1 MNYKTPV
8 DPTGSTASV
17 SVKSEIRGNYGQK
30 SLDYIDTYLS
40 DINGGLL
47 TDPRAGALNRMVSL
61 FKKNAVFASLSVAL
75 QQPSAVVRAMTMVN
89 GKYFAKAFQSKPA
102 FEEAKRY
109 SGLAIIKEIGGF
121 DTTTGRGGAEWL
133 MQTTPE
139 GLKAKAKALVQFGEK
154 DTGYRDGVMTLL
166 PQKMDE
172 ISWGYLWNAIK
183 AEVKDTTDFEA
194 GTEKFYEAVAARF
207 EEVIENTQVYDS
219 VLTRSENMRGKDSL
233 IKAATSFMA
242 EPTVTMNMFATAVQD
257 ALAGKDGAKTHL
269 AKTAFALALSI
280 VVNNML
286 KAIATAPRDK
296 DEDETIAEK
305 YLEEFVS
312 GVKSDFDPL
321 GYAPI
326 LRDVKSIWQGYTVE
340 ASYASV
346 ISDIY
351 DAWNKFSK
359 NQNVESGFDVVNSV
373 AALFGIP
380 AKNLKRDIMSV
391 INIFAKTA
399 NLSETSAR
407 GFWNA
412 TREGLG
418 IMPGVDDAME
428 KAFNADRRGNDA
440 QRKKALEELA
450 KIYEDKAKQFRL
462 EGKEDAAKKAKS
474 SLKSSI
480 TAYLKPLYQA
490 AKTQAEKNRIK
501 SLALRVYVGGQQLY
515 SGYDFERYWGE
526 E

>member
-1 MNYKTPV
+1 M
-8 DPTGSTASV
+8 
-17 SVKSEIRGNYGQK
+17 E
-30 SLDYIDTYLS
+30 
-40 DINGGLL
+40 
-47 TDPRAGALNRMVSL
+47 
-61 FKKNAVFASLSVAL
+61 
-75 QQPSAVVRAMTMVN
+75 
-89 GKYFAKAFQSKPA
+89 
-102 FEEAKRY
+102 
-109 SGLAIIKEIGGF
+109 
-121 DTTTGRGGAEWL
+121 
-133 MQTTPE
+133 
-139 GLKAKAKALVQFGEK
+139 
-154 DTGYRDGVMTLL
+154 
-166 PQKMDE
+166 
-172 ISWGYLWNAIK
+172 
-183 AEVKDTTDFEA
+183 DTTDFEP

-269 AKTAFALALSI
+269 AKTAFVLALSI
-280 VVNNML
+280 VVNNLL

-359 NQNVESGFDVVNSV
+359 NQTVERGFDVVNSV

-380 AKNLKRDIMSV
+380 AKNLKRDFMSV
-391 INIFAKTA
+391 INVFAKTA
-399 NLSETSAR
+399 PLSETSKR

-412 TREGLG
+412 FREGWG
-418 IMPGVDDAME
+418 VMPGVDDKIA
-428 KAFNADRRGNDA
+428 KALKADRNGNA
-440 QRKKALEELA
+440 AARKKALDEIVRL
-450 KIYEDKAKQFRL
+450 YEDKAKQFRL
-462 EGKEDAAKKAKS
+462 EGKQDAAKKAKS

-480 TAYLKPLYQA
+480 TAELKPLYQA
-490 AKTQAEKNRIK
+490 ATTQAEKNRIK
-501 SLALRVYVGGQQLY
+501 SLALRVYVGGEQLY
-515 SGYDFERYWGE
+515 NGYDFERYWGE